1 MNQLAM
7 NFEARAQRD
16 AGIEQA
22 VSHAEEVDPTWAERA
37 YQFLLAYID
46 GQRLAGVRT
55 VVSEDVRA
63 YAHGLGLPVPPSNR
77 AWGGPMM
84 RARRAGLLVRHGITE
99 ARDPKCH
106 CGVRNVWRIV

>member
-1 MNQLAM
+1 MS
-7 NFEARAQRD
+7 EATTLRD

-22 VSHAEEVDPTWAERA
+22 VTHAEEVEPQWAIRA
-37 YQFLLAYID
+37 YLFLLAYID
-46 GQRLAGVRT
+46 HQRLAGAST

-63 YAHGLGLPVPPSNR
+63 YAHNLGLPVPPSNR
-77 AWGGPMM
+77 AWGGPFM

-99 ARDPKCH
+99 AKDPKCH

>member
-22 VSHAEEVDPTWAERA
+22 VSHAEDVEPAWTERA

-46 GQRLAGVRT
+46 HQRIAGST
-55 VVSEDVRA
+55 TLTSEDVRA

-77 AWGGPMM
+77 AWGGPLL

-99 ARDPKCH
+99 ARDPGCH
-106 CGVRNVWRIV
+106 MGIRNVWRIV

>member
-1 MNQLAM
+1 MN
-7 NFEARAQRD
+7 EATKLRD

-22 VSHAEEVDPTWAERA
+22 VTHADEVEPHWAIRA
-37 YQFLLAYID
+37 YLFLLAYID
-46 GQRLAGVRT
+46 HQRLSGNDT

-77 AWGGPMM
+77 AWGGPLM

-106 CGVRNVWRIV
+106 CGLRNIWLIK